1 MPAPTLRPFQ
11 QQLCADIDHAW
22 THGAINVMPVAATGS
37 GKTVVLSHLMQAE
50 AGHSLAIAHRQEL
63 VSQIS
68 SALARNGVS
77 HRLLSSGR
85 GNSSALL
92 RIITALHTYELG
104 QSFISERARAGVVGV
119 DTLIRC
125 KADDPWFDRVRL
137 MVQDEC
143 FPPSTSI
150 DGRRIADIKVGDVV
164 RAFNDKSQGLDLHRV
179 VRTFRNPAPK
189 YMMRLQTVAHHVI
202 ICTPSHPI
210 YTKRGWVLA
219 ANLTTDDEVLCD
231 GNMLHVRGDSSRS
244 ETLRTDGA
252 GLLREGLFWGIP
264 RKGEQRDDG
273 ANQSQARQRQ
283 DEVKQ
288 PDGETRSSREDD
300 EEPESFWPQAE
311 RARREWQACD
321 SGRADAD
328 CTLRPAGIQRPVQC
342 ADATSAPHIQCAPS
356 LQGGLRK
363 PCAEAG
369 NRSGRKQPSVTNR
382 SGSGRSQDCM
392 LEWTRVDALEVLES
406 ADIARDGVCDWD
418 GFVYNFEVEGL
429 HTYLAEGVVVHN
441 CHHVIK
447 TNKWGKAAEM
457 FPKARGLLPTATP
470 CRADGKGLG
479 RHAHGIVD
487 AMVLAPSMR
496 QIIDMGYLTDY
507 RIFCPTSSKLHR
519 AALHV
524 GSGGDFQQAEMV
536 SEVKKAQIVG
546 DVVAAYLKHG
556 NGKRGVTFCV
566 DVEEAETQAAAFRAA
581 GVPAAALSA
590 LSPDNERARVL
601 QQLRSGELLQVTNV
615 DLFGEGFDLPAIE
628 IVQFARPTQSFG
640 LYVQQFGR
648 VLRLM
653 LTPEELRGYNDL
665 SDEGRRAVIALSGKP
680 YGTIIDHVGNVEA
693 HGLPDKPRMWSLD
706 AREARSSTPGL
717 DDIPLRICLTCTQP
731 FERVYKVCPWCGAGI
746 PEPES
751 RSRIECVDGDLIE
764 LSVEALAA
772 LRGEIARIDGEA
784 RVPYGLPQHAVTA
797 VHRRHAERQEAQRDL
812 RSAIAWWAG
821 YQSARGAS
829 ESESYRR
836 FYLRYGVDVG
846 TAQTLGRPEAAAL
859 AERVHADMQ
868 AVGVDSS
875 QCAITW
881 AQKRAG
887 E

>member
-22 THGAINVMPVAATGS
+22 AQGAQNVMAVAATGS

-50 AGHSLAIAHRQEL
+50 AGYSLAIAHRQEL

-68 SALARNGVS
+68 TALARNGVP
-77 HRLLSSGR
+77 HRLLTSGR
-85 GNSSALL
+85 GSTSALL

-104 QSFISERARAGVVGV
+104 QSFISERARVGVVGV
-119 DTLIRC
+119 DTMIRC
-125 KADDPWFDRVRL
+125 KADEPWFDRVRL
-137 MVQDEC
+137 TVCDE
-143 FPPSTSI
+143 
-150 DGRRIADIKVGDVV
+150 
-164 RAFNDKSQGLDLHRV
+164 
-179 VRTFRNPAPK
+179 
-189 YMMRLQTVAHHVI
+189 AHHV
-202 ICTPSHPI
+202 
-210 YTKRGWVLA
+210 TKV
-219 ANLTTDDEVLCD
+219 
-231 GNMLHVRGDSSRS
+231 
-244 ETLRTDGA
+244 
-252 GLLREGLFWGIP
+252 
-264 RKGEQRDDG
+264 
-273 ANQSQARQRQ
+273 
-283 DEVKQ
+283 
-288 PDGETRSSREDD
+288 
-300 EEPESFWPQAE
+300 
-311 RARREWQACD
+311 
-321 SGRADAD
+321 
-328 CTLRPAGIQRPVQC
+328 
-342 ADATSAPHIQCAPS
+342 
-356 LQGGLRK
+356 
-363 PCAEAG
+363 
-369 NRSGRKQPSVTNR
+369 
-382 SGSGRSQDCM
+382 
-392 LEWTRVDALEVLES
+392 
-406 ADIARDGVCDWD
+406 
-418 GFVYNFEVEGL
+418 
-429 HTYLAEGVVVHN
+429 
-441 CHHVIK
+441 
-447 TNKWGKAAEM
+447 NKWGKAFEM
-457 FPKARGLLPTATP
+457 LPKARGLLPTATP

-479 RHAHGIVD
+479 RHAHGLAD

-519 AALHV
+519 AALQV
-524 GSGGDFQQAEMV
+524 GSGGDFRQPEMV
-536 SEVKKAQIVG
+536 HEVKKAQIVG

-556 NGKRGVTFCV
+556 KGKRGVTFCV

-601 QQLRSGELLQVTNV
+601 QQLRSGDLMQVTNV

-653 LTPEELRGYNDL
+653 LTPEDLRGYNDL
-665 SDEGRRAVIALSGKP
+665 TDEGRRAVIALSGKP

-731 FERVYKVCPWCGAGI
+731 FERVHKVCPWCGAGI

-772 LRGEIARIDGEA
+772 LRGEIARIDGDA
-784 RVPYGLPQHAVTA
+784 RVPYGLPPHAVTA
-797 VHRRHAERQEAQRDL
+797 LHRRHAERQEAQRDL

-881 AQKRAG
+881 AQRRAD
-887 E
+887 ER